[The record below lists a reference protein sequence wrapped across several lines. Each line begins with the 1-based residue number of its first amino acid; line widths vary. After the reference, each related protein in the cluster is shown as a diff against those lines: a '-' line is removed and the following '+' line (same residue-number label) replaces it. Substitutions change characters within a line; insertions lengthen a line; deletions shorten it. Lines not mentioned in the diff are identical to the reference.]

1 MKHEFAIACLAVVFQ
16 ISSCQG
22 QEGKQKGTAEPAV
35 NPQTNISVNKE
46 YDESGNLI
54 RYDSTYSY
62 FYSNVEGDTL
72 LGDSIFKRFRN
83 HFNQSYFFSESPFFS
98 DFFFEDS
105 LLHYD
110 FYKEDFFTNRFRRDM
125 ERMDSIFRGMDSIK
139 NQFFMHQ
146 FEEPVWQ

>member
-1 MKHEFAIACLAVVFQ
+1 MKHVFAIACLAVVFQ

-22 QEGKQKGTAEPAV
+22 QDEKEKAETAV

-72 LGDSIFKRFRN
+72 LGDSIFQSFRN

-110 FYKEDFFTNRFRRDM
+110 FYKDDFFSNRFRRDM

-139 NQFFMHQ
+139 NQFFKHQ

>member
-1 MKHEFAIACLAVVFQ
+1 MKHLFAIACLAIVFQ

-22 QEGKQKGTAEPAV
+22 QEEKEKAEIAA

-62 FYSNVEGDTL
+62 FYSNIEGDTL
-72 LGDSIFKRFRN
+72 LGDSIFQSFRN
-83 HFNQSYFFSESPFFS
+83 HFNRSYFFSESPFFS

-110 FYKEDFFTNRFRRDM
+110 FYKDDFFSNRFRRDM

-139 NQFFMHQ
+139 NQFFRHQ

>member
-1 MKHEFAIACLAVVFQ
+1 MKHVYAIACLAAVFQ

-22 QEGKQKGTAEPAV
+22 QEEKQKEAVKSAV

-62 FYSNVEGDTL
+62 YYSNIDGDTL
-72 LGDSIFKRFRN
+72 LGDSLFERFRSQ
-83 HFNQSYFFSESPFFS
+83 FNQSYFFSEAPFFS
-98 DFFFEDS
+98 DFFFQDS

-110 FYKEDFFTNRFRRDM
+110 FYKDDFFTNHFRRDM
-125 ERMDSIFRGMDSIK
+125 DRMDSIFRGMDSIK
-139 NQFFMHQ
+139 NQFFRQQ
-146 FEEPVWQ
+146 FEHPIWQ